1 MNQSPSLLTVEDYK
15 TFPTLSAD
23 ERIAYGPHD
32 QQFGDLY
39 LPKIEPPY
47 PVIILIHGG
56 CWRALYGL
64 EPLGKLCR
72 AFTAEGIAVWNIEYR
87 RLGNGGGWPTT
98 FHDVARAADYVRQ
111 LAVSYQLNL
120 NHVITMG
127 HSAGGHLATWLAG
140 RHNLS
145 PKSELYA
152 ADPLTIHGVV
162 SLAGIPDMA
171 AAVAQNICQDAPHEL
186 LAGLP
191 AAVPDHYRDGSPS
204 NLLPFGITQVLI
216 NGDQDPVVPTSYVRD
231 YQAAAQQAGDIV
243 HLSEIKQAAHFEL
256 ITPDSHA
263 WPVLKEAAFDLLQK
277 DRE

>member
-1 MNQSPSLLTVEDYK
+1 MNPSPSFLTVEDYNAL
-15 TFPTLSAD
+15 PSLPAD

-39 LPKIEPPY
+39 LPQTQPPY

-98 FHDVARAADYVRQ
+98 FHDVAQAADYLRQ

-140 RHNLS
+140 RPNLRS
-145 PKSELYA
+145 ESELYTA
-152 ADPLTIHGVV
+152 EPLPLHGVV

-171 AAVAQNICQDAPHEL
+171 AAVAQNICRGAPQEL
-186 LAGLP
+186 LAGYP
-191 AAVPDHYRDGSPS
+191 DAVPDHYRDGSPS
-204 NLLPFGITQVLI
+204 ELLPLGIIQVLV
-216 NGDQDPVVPTSYVRD
+216 NGDQDPIVPTPYVRD
-231 YQAAAQQAGDIV
+231 YQTAAQQAGDIV
-243 HLSEIKQAAHFEL
+243 HLNEIKQAAHFEL

-263 WPVLKEAAFDLLQK
+263 WPVIKEAALDLLNQ
-277 DRE
+277 DSG